1 MKLSKIHKP
10 NEAPIYTV
18 KLQNGEEIDFRA
30 HDMLDFINQLEF
42 YKSSKCVYQDEIVDI
57 EISALQVSS

>member
-42 YKSSKCVYQDEIVDI
+42 YKSSKCVYLDEIADI
-57 EISALQVSS
+57 EISVLGVYS